1 MVMND
6 EQNFVPRT
14 ECQIRCQKLED
25 EDRRQNERIRK
36 LEDSVGEIDRIA
48 RSTERLA
55 VSMEQMLEE
64 QTKQGERISKIE
76 ERDGEKW
83 RGTVKT
89 IITVTVTVI
98 VTAIVTAALSFIPK

>member
-1 MVMND
+1 MDN
-6 EQNFVPRT
+6 EFVPRT
-14 ECQIRCQKLED
+14 ECTLRCQKLED
-25 EDRRQNERIRK
+25 EDRRQNERIKK
-36 LEDSVGEIDRIA
+36 LENSVEEINRIA

-55 VSMEQMLEE
+55 TSMEQMLEE

-89 IITVTVTVI
+89 VITVTVTII
-98 VTAIVTAALSFIPK
+98 VTAIVTAALAFLPK